1 MVVVMRWD
9 APDGVSASGLWISPL
24 KVFQGGVFD
33 EWGEV
38 LLVAAFV
45 ALCIIWGITE
55 RQSNTRFWLGVLAV
69 VIGVKLVVD
78 GGPVAQTVVDAALAL
93 PRFVMHLFR

>member
-38 LLVAAFV
+38 LLVAAFRHDE
-45 ALCIIWGITE
+45 LSRTH
-55 RQSNTRFWLGVLAV
+55 RLR
-69 VIGVKLVVD
+69 
-78 GGPVAQTVVDAALAL
+78 
-93 PRFVMHLFR
+93 